1 MQPIQAW
8 SVPMFLFTWDRHSEY
23 QNDLTKVCYQH
34 QAQART
40 SGVAT
45 TVKSELYE
53 SDFDF
58 LTDSD
63 PAIQAFLEWA
73 RSSVFQAAKT
83 SNQDRWSAGAR
94 IGIDIH
100 ESWCHITKPGGYHD
114 MHIHPNSSWS
124 AIYYVN
130 IGDSDVTKR
139 SGVNRFYSPWNVAYT
154 DIGSRYISE
163 ASSID
168 IPPQDGSMVV
178 FPSWLPH
185 AATPYL
191 GTAPRIVLA
200 FNCRF
205 IDGGVNV

>member
-8 SVPMFLFTWDRHSEY
+8 TVPMFLFTWDRATEFRD
-23 QNDLTKVCYQH
+23 QLIQVCYAH

-45 TVKSELYE
+45 TVKANLYE

-58 LTDSD
+58 LQDPD
-63 PAIQAFLEWA
+63 PAVQEFLQWA
-73 RSSVFQAAKT
+73 RSSVFQAART
-83 SNQDRWSAGAR
+83 ANQDRWAAGAR
-94 IGIDIH
+94 IGIDVH
-100 ESWCHITKPGGYHD
+100 ESWCHVTQPGGYHD

-124 AIYYVN
+124 AIYYVS
-130 IGDSDVTKR
+130 IGESAASTR
-139 SGVNRFYSPWNVAYT
+139 SGVNRFYSPWTASYA
-154 DIGSRYISE
+154 DIGSRYASE
-163 ASSID
+163 TSSID

-191 GTAPRIVLA
+191 GTEPRIVLA

-205 IDGGVNV
+205 VDGGTNA